1 MQKKYIVRLT
11 DEDRVQLTKLLTKGN
26 VAVKKHKIAQI
37 LLGVDAS
44 PKGLQCTDS
53 QMSKEVKVSA
63 ATVNRLRKKFYE
75 GGLEE
80 VFRKKFI
87 PRISRRKFDGEGEA
101 RLIALCC
108 SQAPE
113 GHSRWTLRLLANK
126 IVECQI
132 IETVSHETIR
142 HTLKKMNLN
151 LG

>member
-11 DEDRVQLTKLLTKGN
+11 DEDRDQLTKLLTKGN

-44 PKGLQCTDS
+44 PKGLQYTDS

-63 ATVNRLRKKFYE
+63 ATVNRL
-75 GGLEE
+75 
-80 VFRKKFI
+80 RKKFI

-113 GHSRWTLRLLANK
+113 GHFRWTLRLLADK
-126 IVECQI
+126 IVECQV

-142 HTLKKMNLN
+142 HTLKKMNLTS
-151 LG
+151 G